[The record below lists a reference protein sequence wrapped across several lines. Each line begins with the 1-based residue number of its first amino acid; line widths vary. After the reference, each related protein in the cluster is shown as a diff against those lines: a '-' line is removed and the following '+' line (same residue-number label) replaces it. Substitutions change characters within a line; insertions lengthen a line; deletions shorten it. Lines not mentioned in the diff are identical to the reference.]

1 MQTRVHPDLPNRSVP
16 RDFVFGSDRLAS
28 VQELVTAWPAR
39 MRVDAH
45 GVVEFLPPL
54 STNVS
59 AVAVLHDGE
68 NGTVVG
74 ALSEGDRDGAYNH
87 VIVRV
92 KPEGDAP
99 EWSHEDWVRTGRLA
113 VDTYGWV
120 SREVE
125 SDAITQVAQAQSIA
139 WQELAASQVRQR
151 TLPVEAAPDWRLEV
165 DDAVTVH
172 TSEGGDET
180 GLLTGVDMPLTAA
193 DGVARYDVGV
203 ID

>member
-1 MQTRVHPDLPNRSVP
+1 MRTWVHPDLPSRSVP

-54 STNVS
+54 STHVS
-59 AVAVLHDGE
+59 AVAVRHVGE
-68 NGTVVG
+68 HGTGLG
-74 ALSEGDRDGAYNH
+74 APSEGDRDGAYNQ

-92 KPEGDAP
+92 KPEGAAP
-99 EWSHEDWVRTGRLA
+99 EWSHEDWIKTGRLN

-120 SREVE
+120 WREVE
-125 SDAITQVAQAQSIA
+125 SDASRYVAQAQAIA

-165 DDAVTVH
+165 DDAVTVR
-172 TSEGGDET
+172 TSEGIDET
-180 GLLTGVDMPLTAA
+180 GLLTGVELPLTAG